1 MSFKSHKRRITVS
14 GCCEYVC
21 WWNTHTTGLTRK
33 TRTST
38 NWFTIFDPLELVSFS
53 FCFFLL
59 LFFYV
64 KFLKLELHVLFI
76 AIKHGLKAEQRTK
89 HDTFRLLV
97 CFFFS
102 HGFMLNKQV
111 PACDHCNIKDSR
123 MPTEWALFLI
133 LVYWY
138 DQFQYDRTNH
148 YSPDKHYQHQLS
160 YPLQCGLSN
169 A

>member
-1 MSFKSHKRRITVS
+1 M
-14 GCCEYVC
+14 
-21 WWNTHTTGLTRK
+21 
-33 TRTST
+33 
-38 NWFTIFDPLELVSFS
+38 
-53 FCFFLL
+53 
-59 LFFYV
+59 
-64 KFLKLELHVLFI
+64 ELHVLFI

-148 YSPDKHYQHQLS
+148 DSECLQSEHYFLYWYNDMINFSTTAQITIHRISTINTNWVIHFSVVYPMHSTIYPSRKRAWLTKI
-160 YPLQCGLSN
+160 PLQGKSPKKARVFRLLEDEV
-169 A
+169 